1 MGDFRLSDTNVDP
14 SYETL
19 NELLD
24 VIKYID
30 QNKIMSFAF
39 ENGWTEAQV
48 QKFILRVSTY
58 HSKLKE
64 EKFSLKE
71 FSKDFNKK
79 WATDNNECFTTVEN
93 IFSKIQET
101 LKESMRV
108 FLTFSYRVKLKM
120 S

>member
-39 ENGWTEAQV
+39 ENG
-48 QKFILRVSTY
+48 Y
-58 HSKLKE
+58 
-64 EKFSLKE
+64 
-71 FSKDFNKK
+71 NKRS
-79 WATDNNECFTTVEN
+79 
-93 IFSKIQET
+93 I
-101 LKESMRV
+101 
-108 FLTFSYRVKLKM
+108 
-120 S
+120 